1 MIRCKCGVWTSYG
14 LTCVN
19 CRTDSY
25 RNMTKPPVEETDE
38 ETPVTVVDDD
48 EEELDAVED

>member
-19 CRTDSY
+19 CRNDNNYKAPKSIETEGE
-25 RNMTKPPVEETDE
+25 VEETPE
-38 ETPVTVVDDD
+38 EDD
-48 EEELDAVED
+48 ELEDAED

>member
-19 CRTDSY
+19 CRNDNNY
-25 RNMTKPPVEETDE
+25 RKPPAEALEEVVEAIE
-38 ETPVTVVDDD
+38 EDD
-48 EEELDAVED
+48 ELEEAED